1 MAATIGQLAR
11 STGIEIFSLPVKGS
25 TTITIGKGVE
35 QDANGFAIA
44 GTTGGTVALGLYTA
58 IETVDNSAGADG
70 AATVRVAGGNTYV
83 YMEAGGAI
91 NFGHTVKFD
100 ASADCVAT
108 TSAPDTKTLG
118 RYIAHENESLNPT
131 DAADGD
137 IIVVRLG
144 L

>member
-25 TTITIGKGVE
+25 TTITQGKGVE

-58 IETVDNSAGADG
+58 IETVVNSGADG
-70 AATVRVAGGNTYV
+70 DATVRVAGGNTYV

-91 NFGHTVKFD
+91 NFGHTVKFCCNNI
-100 ASADCVAT
+100 SA
-108 TSAPDTKTLG
+108 
-118 RYIAHENESLNPT
+118 RY
-131 DAADGD
+131 
-137 IIVVRLG
+137 
-144 L
+144 